1 MTRRMPFP
9 ADMDELTEEKLT
21 EVIKAA
27 SNKRLGNKKA
37 KELKEIA
44 ETYVGL
50 KEGRDSSRYRLKS
63 CLEEIEFHV
72 KQIKSTG

>member
-37 KELKEIA
+37 KELEEIA

-50 KEGRDSSRYRLKS
+50 KEGWDSSRYWLKS